1 MINVFRPQ
9 ASQNGIVWSQ
19 QPLFPAYP
27 LNYTVESLT
36 RDVDLKPVHSHNDY
50 WRKQPLFDAL
60 GLGIVSVEADI
71 WHFDHPYV
79 RTQTDTTAD
88 FALGE
93 FYVGHN
99 QDYLELQNT
108 LNSLYLKPILAFLDT
123 ANPSFNYTDGTT
135 GSPHLLLPETKN
147 SVFYN
152 APEVPLYL
160 WLDAKTDGNQ
170 TYNMLKTYLKP
181 LIDANYLAYY
191 DVAASK
197 FVPGPVV
204 VTMTGNVAV
213 GLITEESTKRY
224 IFADVPLKDFT
235 PLTPEATLKQYASI
249 SRLTSASLEDLL
261 GKDSYAQSKTAPLT
275 SAQEDTLKSFFDLA
289 HQYGLETRVWGGAT
303 WPRYIRNAQWKSLF
317 EAGTDLVNA
326 DDLEAVAN
334 LF

>member
-9 ASQNGIVWSQ
+9 ALQNAPFSSQ
-19 QPLFPAYP
+19 QPLYPAYP

-50 WRKQPLFDAL
+50 WRKQPLFEAL
-60 GLGIVSVEADI
+60 GLGVVSVEADI

-79 RTQTDTTAD
+79 RTQTDTTAT
-88 FALGE
+88 FSQGE

-99 QDYLELQNT
+99 QDYLESQNT
-108 LNSLYLKPILAFLDT
+108 LNSLYLKPILGFLET
-123 ANPSFNYTDGTT
+123 ANPSFNYTDGTS
-135 GSPHLLLPETKN
+135 GNPQLLLRETKN

-152 APEVPLYL
+152 APEEPLYL
-160 WLDAKTDGNQ
+160 WLDAKTDGNL
-170 TYNMLKTYLKP
+170 TYNMLKDYLKP
-181 LIDANYLAYY
+181 LIDGDYLAYY

-213 GLITEESTKRY
+213 GLITEESSRRY

-235 PLTPEATLKQYASI
+235 LLTPEATLQQYASI

-261 GKDSYAQSKTAPLT
+261 GTDSYKQTKTAPL
-275 SAQEDTLKSFFDLA
+275 SSSQQETLKSFFDLA
-289 HQYGLETRVWGGAT
+289 HQYGLRTRVWGGAT
-303 WPRYIRNAQWKSLF
+303 WPRYIRNSQWKSLF

-326 DDLEAVAN
+326 DDLAAVAN